1 MRGPDLAAAPYSAQK
16 SSVLPLYEVSSLLN
30 LPVAGQLVLFRGVIL
45 LGCISEYLSG
55 ASSRETEPESVQ
67 NADDG
72 LGVGHAAA
80 ADHGVPSYDRGG
92 QVKLHSLLKSEPCL

>member
-1 MRGPDLAAAPYSAQK
+1 M
-16 SSVLPLYEVSSLLN
+16 LL
-30 LPVAGQLVLFRGVIL
+30 RGVIVF
-45 LGCISEYLSG
+45 GCISEYLSG
-55 ASSRETEPESVQ
+55 APSRETEPESVQ

-80 ADHGVPSYDRGG
+80 ANHGVPSYDRGG